1 MVEHKALVNLRK
13 LKILSSTF
21 SDHNFVRLR
30 ISYNLKNA
38 KKQICG
44 SYYYATEQPV
54 GHWRNKEKIKQY
66 LETNEN
72 ETR

>member
-38 KKQICG
+38 KNKYVEVTTMLLNNQWV
-44 SYYYATEQPV
+44 TE
-54 GHWRNKEKIKQY
+54 EIKRK
-66 LETNEN
+66 LNNT
-72 ETR
+72 